1 MGNIIK
7 VGMADLNVC
16 KAPDGLTTLGL
27 GSCIGLTL
35 YDPVTK
41 IGGMVHYMLPD
52 STKVSNNSNKAKFA
66 DTGIDE
72 LLEKVIAAGA
82 SRSRLVAK
90 IAGGAKM
97 FEVSGLSDVGNIG
110 ARNAEAAKKI
120 LKEKGIRMAVATS
133 SSPELYEP
141 ALKRNGIYEYFKAFV
156 TVSEVKRG
164 KGFPD
169 IYEKAAE
176 KLSLPPETCV
186 VYEDILAGIRGAKMG
201 GFAAV
206 GVYDRSGE
214 GNRAKM
220 EQEADR
226 YVTSFKELMNGG
238 DSFF

>member
-66 DTGIDE
+66 DTGIEE
-72 LLEKVIAAGA
+72 LLKKVIAAGA
-82 SRSRLVAK
+82 SKTRLVAK

-120 LKEKGIRMAVATS
+120 LKEKGIRLILSEILRCHNVTRPCVHS
-133 SSPELYEP
+133 LIRCLRQP
-141 ALKRNGIYEYFKAFV
+141 AGFLFLLKSV
-156 TVSEVKRG
+156 G
-164 KGFPD
+164 KP
-169 IYEKAAE
+169 IK
-176 KLSLPPETCV
+176 T
-186 VYEDILAGIRGAKMG
+186 I
-201 GFAAV
+201 
-206 GVYDRSGE
+206 
-214 GNRAKM
+214 
-220 EQEADR
+220 
-226 YVTSFKELMNGG
+226 
-238 DSFF
+238 

>member
-66 DTGIDE
+66 DTGIEE
-72 LLEKVIAAGA
+72 LLKKVIAAGA
-82 SRSRLVAK
+82 SKTRLVAK

-120 LKEKGIRMAVATS
+120 LKEKDTGLNYGRTV
-133 SSPELYEP
+133 ELHCDTGEF
-141 ALKRNGIYEYFKAFV
+141 LIKSV
-156 TVSEVKRG
+156 G
-164 KGFPD
+164 KP
-169 IYEKAAE
+169 IK
-176 KLSLPPETCV
+176 T
-186 VYEDILAGIRGAKMG
+186 I
-201 GFAAV
+201 
-206 GVYDRSGE
+206 
-214 GNRAKM
+214 
-220 EQEADR
+220 
-226 YVTSFKELMNGG
+226 
-238 DSFF
+238 